1 MDETK
6 KEEIKS
12 KKAKKNTSVGLGKA
26 QYYYSV
32 WKSETKLKETE
43 LLSLTKKSKQLLLGH
58 VQKCCTQY

>member
-43 LLSLTKKSKQLLLGH
+43 LLSLTKKSKQLL
-58 VQKCCTQY
+58 